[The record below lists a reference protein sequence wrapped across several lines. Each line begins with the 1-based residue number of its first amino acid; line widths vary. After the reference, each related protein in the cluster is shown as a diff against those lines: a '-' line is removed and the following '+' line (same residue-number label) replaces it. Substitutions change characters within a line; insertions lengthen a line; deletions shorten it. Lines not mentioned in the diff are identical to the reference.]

1 LRSPLTVTTSSFV
14 RAQTWGTLRGTIRS
28 SASTPASATG
38 SRDDCYLLRRHL
50 AAAIEDL
57 ERAARYARDA
67 ADRAQEAE
75 SLEYVLW
82 APTPAE
88 EALERVEE
96 LRSPAQ
102 GNRRLEVDL
111 LRTRGH
117 I

>member
-1 LRSPLTVTTSSFV
+1 MGDVARDDQKLGLNAGECHR
-14 RAQTWGTLRGTIRS
+14 I
-28 SASTPASATG
+28 TG
-38 SRDDCYLLRRHL
+38 DDCYLLRRHL

-75 SLEYVLW
+75 SLEHVLW

>member
-1 LRSPLTVTTSSFV
+1 MGDVARDDQKLGLNAGECHR
-14 RAQTWGTLRGTIRS
+14 I
-28 SASTPASATG
+28 TG
-38 SRDDCYLLRRHL
+38 DDCYLLRLHL
-50 AAAIEDL
+50 RSIDDLEDV